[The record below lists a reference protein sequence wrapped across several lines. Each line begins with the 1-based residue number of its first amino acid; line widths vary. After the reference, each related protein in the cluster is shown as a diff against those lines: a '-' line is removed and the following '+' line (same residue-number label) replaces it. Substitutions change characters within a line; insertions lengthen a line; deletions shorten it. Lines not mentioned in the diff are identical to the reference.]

1 MYAIRILEQA
11 SRDLARLDK
20 PVGCR
25 IAERI
30 NWLSDNLNHIRPEP
44 LRGDL
49 IGLYKFRIGHYR
61 VIYEIIHEEKTIVI
75 HAVGHRRE
83 IYRKR

>member
-1 MYAIRILEQA
+1 MYAIRILEEA
-11 SRDLARLDK
+11 SGDLARLDR

-49 IGLYKFRIGHYR
+49 VGLYKFRIGAYR
-61 VIYEIIHEEKTIVI
+61 VIYEIIH
-75 HAVGHRRE
+75 
-83 IYRKR
+83 